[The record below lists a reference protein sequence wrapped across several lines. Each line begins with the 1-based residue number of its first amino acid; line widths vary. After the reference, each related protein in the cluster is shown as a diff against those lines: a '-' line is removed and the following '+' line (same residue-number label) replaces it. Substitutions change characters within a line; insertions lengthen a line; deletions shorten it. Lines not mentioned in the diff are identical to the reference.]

1 MKLYAELP
9 SYRARQIVGD
19 LFVVAWAAV
28 WVLIGR
34 FLFALINKLAE
45 PGRRIEGAGSDV
57 ARTASNAGSRVDD
70 VPVIGRYLEAPFN
83 SLERLGRTLQDAGQT
98 QQDTVHTIAIWVGV
112 LVAVLPILFVLYQWG
127 SRRRAWIVQASASNR
142 IRLDA
147 GSLQLFALRA
157 IATRPLTELRR
168 ATPDPAGAYSSGN
181 YAPLAALELNQLGLR
196 STF

>member
-9 SYRARQIVGD
+9 LYRARQIAGD
-19 LFVVAWAAV
+19 LLVIAWVAL
-28 WVLIGR
+28 WVFIGR
-34 FLFALINKLAE
+34 FMFRLIGKLAE
-45 PGRRIEGAGSDV
+45 PGRRVEGAGSDL
-57 ARTASNAGSRVDD
+57 ARTASNAGGRVDD
-70 VPVIGRYLEAPFN
+70 VPLIGRFLEAPFG

-98 QQDTVHTIAIWVGV
+98 QQDTVHTLALWVGL
-112 LVAVLPILFVLYQWG
+112 LVAVLPILFVLFQWG

-168 ATPDPAGAYSSGN
+168 ATPDPAGAYNSGN